1 MRLLLFQM
9 QLAISKITKH
19 STSQISLYKG
29 KLLKVLYNG
38 LLAHYPLGLANQ
50 SGQRATKP

>member
-1 MRLLLFQM
+1 M

-19 STSQISLYKG
+19 STSAISLYKG
-29 KLLKVLYNG
+29 KLLKVLYHG